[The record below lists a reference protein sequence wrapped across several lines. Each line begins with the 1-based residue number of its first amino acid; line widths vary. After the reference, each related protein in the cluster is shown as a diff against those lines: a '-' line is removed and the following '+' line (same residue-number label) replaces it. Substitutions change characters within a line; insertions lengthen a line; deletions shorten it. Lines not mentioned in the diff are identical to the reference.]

1 VVRLPIIFLALA
13 VAGCAGPNPNPG
25 ERTADIAWSK
35 YEYPR
40 ALEILEPAAERGE
53 PWAQLRLGVGYELG
67 AGYPKDISKAI
78 YWYKKAAVQLAEG
91 NWANGLLVG
100 AAGKVGY
107 FNQNGDALIAQHQ
120 LAGIY
125 FRGDSVERDLV
136 KAYLLEKNVSKTTN
150 GKSLFYCCEFSG
162 GRYITAEAISNQ
174 LQSIEGAMSA
184 LEKKEAVARLE
195 SWDIRNGL

>member
-1 VVRLPIIFLALA
+1 MRLPILYLALV

-40 ALEILEPAAERGE
+40 ALEILEPSAERGE

-67 AGYPKDISKAI
+67 AGYPKDIQKAI
-78 YWYKKAAVQLAEG
+78 YWYKKAAVQTAEG
-91 NWANGLLVG
+91 DWANGMLVG
-100 AAGKVGY
+100 AAGKAGY

-125 FRGDSVERDLV
+125 FRGDGVGKDLV
-136 KAYLLEKNVSKTTN
+136 KAYLLELNVSKSTS
-150 GKSLFYCCEFSG
+150 GKSIFYCCEFSG
-162 GRYITAEAISNQ
+162 GRYITAETISKQ
-174 LQSIEGAMSA
+174 LQGIEESMSDT
-184 LEKKEAVARLE
+184 EKKEATSRLQ
-195 SWDIRNGL
+195 SWDVRSGL